1 MRRLAVLAALPA
13 ALLAA
18 LAAAAP
24 AGTPA
29 DPAPGVS
36 GRWITPGRDGVFRID
51 RCGAGL
57 CGWLVGMRY
66 DGSMPLDVYHRPQC
80 GLMLLSG
87 FRPADAA
94 GRWHGSI
101 LDPDSGRSYQA
112 TIWSPAPNV
121 LKLRGYLLLPILG
134 QTQDWRRYDGSIG
147 PACKLPPG

>member
-1 MRRLAVLAALPA
+1 MRRLAVLATLLA

-18 LAAAAP
+18 AP
-24 AGTPA
+24 VGAA
-29 DPAPGVS
+29 DPASSVL
-36 GRWITPGRDGVFRID
+36 GRWMTPGRDGVFQVD
-51 RCGAGL
+51 RCGTGL

-66 DGSMPLDVYHRPQC
+66 SGSMPLDVYHRPQC

-87 FRPADAA
+87 FRPADEA

-134 QTQDWRRYDGSIG
+134 QTQDWRRYGGSIG
-147 PACKLPPG
+147 PACKLPG